1 MRSEPEAM
9 PEIQR
14 LVELAV
20 VAVIMVVEAKGIER
34 ASVVGA
40 WKLMVRAEPTRDPA
54 PESEIAVPAIGEE
67 VATDW

>member
-1 MRSEPEAM
+1 MRSEPLASE
-9 PEIQR
+9 EIQR
-14 LVELAV
+14 FVDEAV
-20 VAVIMVVEAKGIER
+20 VAVIIVVEAKGIER
-34 ASVVGA
+34 PSVVGA